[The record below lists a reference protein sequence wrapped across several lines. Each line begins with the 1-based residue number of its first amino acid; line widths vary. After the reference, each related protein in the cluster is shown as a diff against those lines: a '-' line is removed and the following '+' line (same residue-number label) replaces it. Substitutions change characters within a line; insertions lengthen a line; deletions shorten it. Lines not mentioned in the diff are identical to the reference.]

1 MSFASRLYSAF
12 AVVSSADPD
21 GFDWKGALVDAGI
34 IAGLNFFST
43 LAGLGATGII
53 ADVHQSLVAALVS
66 AGLGF
71 FSTLAVRRGLGKS
84 GAVQAP
90 KEPG

>member
-1 MSFASRLYSAF
+1 MGFASRLYSAF
-12 AVVSSADPD
+12 AVVSSADPE
-21 GFDWKGALVDAGI
+21 GFDWKGALIDAGI

-71 FSTLAVRRGLGKS
+71 FSTLAVRRGLSRGVHAGS
-84 GAVQAP
+84 P
-90 KEPG
+90 EEPG